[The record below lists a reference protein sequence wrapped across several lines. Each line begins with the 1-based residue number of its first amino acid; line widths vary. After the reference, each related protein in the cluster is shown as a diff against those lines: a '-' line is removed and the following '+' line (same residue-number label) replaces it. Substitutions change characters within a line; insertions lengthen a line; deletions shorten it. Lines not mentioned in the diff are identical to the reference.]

1 MRMLYHIQRIE
12 RQSAAI
18 WDTIILWRE
27 AQASYIPAIEAAPS
41 SKKNANQMD
50 LLLWAFNKLKRA
62 QQKAQQQILDLYTS
76 SLGALARRY
85 QGPHIDRDE
94 LVQVG
99 RVSLLKAISKFD
111 PTKGMSFWQYAG
123 KWAYA
128 DMKRHIEQT
137 QGLIVTPANVRTA
150 SKAID
155 AMQHKMQLREKRE
168 VTREEAA
175 CMLGL
180 DPDKY
185 PPATHETSIDAE
197 LDGGESLHSLI
208 AASDSSPEELDC
220 VAVEHLHKAVASLP
234 DKYRIPVSEAYGL
247 TGKPK
252 TLEEIGKQL
261 NVTREWA
268 RQLILRG
275 VARLR
280 QQLGF
285 LEESCAL

>member
-12 RQSAAI
+12 RQSASI
-18 WDTIILWRE
+18 WDTIMLWRE
-27 AQASYIPAIEAAPS
+27 AQASYIPAIEAVPT
-41 SKKNANQMD
+41 SKKHSNQLN
-50 LLLWAFNKLKRA
+50 LLLWAFNKLKLA
-62 QQKAQQQILDLYTS
+62 QQKAIEELLDLYTTP
-76 SLGALARRY
+76 LGALARRY
-85 QGPHIDRDE
+85 QGKHIDREE

-99 RVSLLKAISKFD
+99 RLSLLKAISKFD

-137 QGLIVTPANVRTA
+137 QGVIVTPANVRTA

-175 CMLGL
+175 NILGL
-180 DPDKY
+180 DVGKY
-185 PPATHETSIDAE
+185 PSSATCDVSLDADLLE
-197 LDGGESLHSLI
+197 DGESLHSLL
-208 AASDSSPEELDC
+208 AAEEGEEMDC
-220 VAVEHLHKAVASLP
+220 FAFEHLHKAISNLP
-234 DKYRIPVSEAYGL
+234 EKYRIPVCEAFGL
-247 TGKPK
+247 TGQPK

-268 RQLILRG
+268 RQLIRRG
-275 VARLR
+275 VERLR
-280 QQLGF
+280 NQLGF
-285 LEESCAL
+285 LKEHRAC